1 MPAKPHSNRRETFSR
16 SRNALISGAV
26 LLIAGGLA
34 SAPAQASDTA
44 DVTAVRASGTP
55 GAYQFAVT
63 VSSPDKGCKQYADW
77 WEVLTE
83 DGKLIYRRVLLHS
96 HVDEQPFTRS
106 GGPVAIKP
114 DTIVWVR
121 AHMHPGGY
129 GGKAMKG
136 TPKGGFREVLQ
147 PENFAYE
154 LEKQPPLPTECAF

>member
-1 MPAKPHSNRRETFSR
+1 M
-16 SRNALISGAV
+16 GAV
-26 LLIAGGLA
+26 LFAGGLTLQ
-34 SAPAQASDTA
+34 PAQASDTA
-44 DVTAVRASGTP
+44 RANVTAVRASGSP

-63 VSSPDKGCKQYADW
+63 VSSPDKGCQQYADW

-83 DGKLIYRRVLLHS
+83 DGNPIYRRVLLHS

-106 GGPVAIKP
+106 GGPVAISP

-136 TPKGGFREVLQ
+136 TLKGGFKEVSL
-147 PENFAYE
+147 PADFAHN
-154 LEKQPPLPTECAF
+154 LEKRPPLPMECAF